1 MEVTEREEKI
11 TEARVV
17 FLMGGYGQ
25 FDLLNTIFT
34 EFELLNQDQALLVK
48 LLCCRL
54 SVKKNDF
61 KQDFFRRWLKR
72 YRAKVVKAK
81 DKKIDSNINQQ
92 ASAAFQFTDPSLL
105 PKTKEPLIKFS

>member
-25 FDLLNTIFT
+25 FDLLRTIFT

-54 SVKKNDF
+54 SVRKNDF
-61 KQDFFRRWLKR
+61 KQDSFRRWLKR

-81 DKKIDSNINQQ
+81 DIKIDSNINQK
-92 ASAAFQFTDPSLL
+92 ASAAFQFTDPSSLSRA
-105 PKTKEPLIKFS
+105 KEPLIKFS